1 MLKQYLMPHNCLYCQ
16 NKAALDELMIKIA
29 DLKVST
35 LYLFKEQTH
44 RGRCVVAYKDHVGQQ
59 FEIPESDWLQFML
72 DTRRAA
78 IAIDKAFHPDKI
90 NFGAYSDTLKH
101 AHWHLVPKY
110 ADGPEWGGVFAMNPR
125 QTYLS
130 DGEYADIIE
139 KIKENL

>member
-1 MLKQYLMPHNCLYCQ
+1 MPQNCLYCH
-16 NKAALDELMIKIA
+16 NKAALDALMIKIA
-29 DLKVST
+29 DLEVST

-44 RGRCVVAYKDHVGQQ
+44 PGRCVVAYKDHVGQQ
-59 FEIPESDWLQFML
+59 FEIPQEDWVKFML

-78 IAIDKAFHPDKI
+78 IAIDKVFHPDKI

-110 ADGPEWGGVFAMNPR
+110 EGGPEWGGVFEMNPK

-130 DGEYADIIE
+130 EEEYTDTIA
-139 KIKENL
+139 KIKAAL